1 MEAKEQTIILHPTL
15 AHQISAAI
23 NSRSVA
29 CDMIDVTL
37 KRRPYDHDAFLFW
50 VKHHRDASNRL
61 IAMGID
67 VITYNEQLT
76 KEQRS

>member
-1 MEAKEQTIILHPTL
+1 MTTVIHPIL
-15 AHQISAAI
+15 AREIGSAI

-37 KRRPYDHDAFLFW
+37 KRKPYDHDAFLFW
-50 VKHHRDASNRL
+50 VKRHREASAKL

-67 VITYNEQLT
+67 VITYDENLAQVA
-76 KEQRS
+76 S